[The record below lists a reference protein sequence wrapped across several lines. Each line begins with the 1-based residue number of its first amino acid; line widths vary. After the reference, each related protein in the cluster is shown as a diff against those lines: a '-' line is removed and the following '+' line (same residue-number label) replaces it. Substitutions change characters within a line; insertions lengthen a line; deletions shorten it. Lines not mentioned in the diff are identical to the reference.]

1 MPRVLKGLEI
11 SDRRSLAVSC
21 LKTVR
26 AGCLRGSLFCPDASR
41 NQPDLPWRLNQEAH
55 ALRSPIQG
63 RGRQAASWSASNLH
77 PHLPWSTSDFWR
89 HNPAVLAND
98 GDQQRSGRQPTFT
111 VEEDEFIRKQTLAIP
126 GAGVDIP
133 IALRLAQQRG
143 QDPSVAPEA
152 KARYENFKGSP
163 HWLADYLTKMQLSE
177 HIPHPVSMKTFRAG
191 SSGQGQGITSGT
203 RVLFVRV

>member
-1 MPRVLKGLEI
+1 
-11 SDRRSLAVSC
+11 
-21 LKTVR
+21 
-26 AGCLRGSLFCPDASR
+26 
-41 NQPDLPWRLNQEAH
+41 
-55 ALRSPIQG
+55 
-63 RGRQAASWSASNLH
+63 
-77 PHLPWSTSDFWR
+77 
-89 HNPAVLAND
+89 
-98 GDQQRSGRQPTFT
+98 
-111 VEEDEFIRKQTLAIP
+111 
-126 GAGVDIP
+126 VDDIIP

-177 HIPHPVSMKTFRAG
+177 HIPHPVSMSYAG